1 MGVDAG
7 MDAMA
12 DERSS
17 WLVRC
22 VLPHEG
28 ALRSWL
34 GRRCGFGLEID
45 DVLQETYAR
54 LIATASVEHVRNP
67 RTYAFRTAASIL
79 LDQARRARI
88 VGFTTGAEQTLARAP
103 APEPSPEARVID
115 RDECKRLARAVT
127 ALPDRA
133 RAVFQLRRFDGL
145 SQRETARRLGIA
157 ESTVEKHMNHGR
169 QLMAEAFARD
179 G

>member
-1 MGVDAG
+1 MGGCG
-7 MDAMA
+7 MEQMA

-17 WLVRC
+17 WLIRH
-22 VLPHEG
+22 VLPHED
-28 ALRSWL
+28 ALRGWL
-34 GRRCGFGLEID
+34 RRRCGFGLEID

-79 LDQARRARI
+79 MDQARRAQI
-88 VGFTTGAEQTLARAP
+88 VGFTTGADQTLMRTP
-103 APEPSPEARVID
+103 APGPSPEERVID
-115 RDECKRLARAVT
+115 RDECKRLAEAVT
-127 ALPDRA
+127 ALPARA
-133 RAVFQLRRFDGL
+133 RAVFQLRRLDGL
-145 SQRETARRLGIA
+145 SQRETAQRLGIA

-169 QLMAEAFARD
+169 QLMADAFGRN